1 MSADIHH
8 AAADGF
14 GSQAEAYARGRPD
27 YPQALADWLRDEIG
41 LGAGRRVL
49 DLGAGTG
56 KFTALL
62 AAACGQVAA
71 ACGQVVAVEPVEAMR
86 AQLAA
91 RLPQVEVHAGTAEA
105 IPLADASCDLLT
117 CAQAFHWFATP
128 AALAEIRRV
137 LAPGGELLLVWNV
150 RDESVDWVAALTEI
164 MTPYEGDTPRFH
176 SGAWRR
182 VFPAEGFGP
191 LAETAFDYVHAGP
204 AEQVVVDRVL
214 SVSFIAALPDA
225 ERARVTER
233 LRALVA
239 GHPALAGGAEVRFPY
254 RTLAYRA
261 RRLD

>member
-1 MSADIHH
+1 MSAGIHH

-14 GSQAEAYARGRPD
+14 GSQAAAYARGRPD
-27 YPQALADWLRDEIG
+27 YPQALAGWLRDEIG

-56 KFTALL
+56 KFSGLL
-62 AAACGQVAA
+62 AASGAT
-71 ACGQVVAVEPVEAMR
+71 VVAVEPVEAMR

-91 RLPQVEVHAGTAEA
+91 RLPQVDVQAGTAEA
-105 IPLADASCDLLT
+105 IPLADASCDLVA

-128 AALAEIRRV
+128 PALAEIRRV
-137 LAPGGELLLVWNV
+137 LKPGGELLLVWNV
-150 RDESVDWVAALTEI
+150 RDESVDWVAALTEL

-176 SGAWRR
+176 SGAWRS

-225 ERARVTER
+225 ERERVAER

-239 GHPALAGGAEVRFPY
+239 GHPALAGRAEVRFPY